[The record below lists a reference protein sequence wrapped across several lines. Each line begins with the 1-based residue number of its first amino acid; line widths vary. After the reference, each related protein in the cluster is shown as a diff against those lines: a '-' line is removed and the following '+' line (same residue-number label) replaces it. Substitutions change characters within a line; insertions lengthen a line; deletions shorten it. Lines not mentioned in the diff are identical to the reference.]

1 MAISRAQIPEQ
12 VDIFNEGGAAES
24 NADSYTDLYDRLSQA
39 NYEDS
44 YNKYLQRLSQF
55 APEQKKMS
63 IYDVASELGAGL
75 LSTPNTGMGS
85 TFTGLGVGFGNIST
99 RIKQAEKEN
108 EAMRRQIGLQAAE
121 MAMQDEKSALDFLT
135 EYEMKNIDYRNKR
148 GDLLTFEYKNDAGEI
163 IRTTVRD
170 NYSNDDII
178 DDLIYVKG
186 AVEAKAP
193 GSVVNIAGQETSE
206 RDKEAIKRQFKQ
218 EEEIFTQRKAGVSSI
233 ANLNEAEAIAK
244 RLGKENFGTVAK
256 LTLYPRQLLSGFGLT
271 SENQDQIIGDQILAG
286 QISLGFTMDIVS
298 RTKGAISNREMEMFE
313 RASPGLGSNYVGYLK
328 QVDYLKRVAQRDI
341 DAANAYATEAD
352 RLEKL
357 EQQGELSASQVT
369 RQLDLFMGDWYN
381 DNLIF
386 NKVVDGKFVK
396 SNYSP
401 EGSTK
406 DEFGELSKI
415 ATGNHIDEE
424 GNVYVTDEG
433 LNADLW
439 AKNYREGQDA
449 ASQQKSSYTMNKLP
463 AIDALERKK
472 ESIQANAGLTPD
484 QKKELIQ
491 KIDEK
496 IQALQE

>member
-1 MAISRAQIPEQ
+1 MAISRSQIPEQ
-12 VDIFNEGGAAES
+12 VDIFNDGGGAES
-24 NADSYTDLYDRLSQA
+24 NTDSYTDLYNQLSQA

-75 LSTPNTGMGS
+75 LSTPNTGIGS

-99 RIKQAEKEN
+99 RLKQAEKEN
-108 EAMRRQIGLQAAE
+108 EAMRRQIGLQAVE
-121 MAMQDEKSALDFLT
+121 MAMQDEKAALDFLT

-163 IRTTVRD
+163 IRKTVRD
-170 NYSNDDII
+170 NYGNDDII
-178 DDLIYVKG
+178 DDLINVKG
-186 AVEAKAP
+186 AVEVKAP
-193 GSVVNIAGQETSE
+193 GSVVNIAGQENSE
-206 RDKEAIKRQFKQ
+206 RDKEAIRRQNKQ

-328 QVDYLKRVAQRDI
+328 QVEYLKRVAQRDI
-341 DAANAYATEAD
+341 DAANAYAAEAD
-352 RLEKL
+352 RLEEL
-357 EQQGELSASQVT
+357 ERKGEISASQVT

-386 NKVVDGKFVK
+386 NKVVDDKLVK
-396 SNYSP
+396 SKYSP
-401 EGSTK
+401 EGSVA

-415 ATGNHIDEE
+415 ATGNYIDDE
-424 GNVYVTDEG
+424 GNVYVTADG
-433 LNADLW
+433 LNPDLW
-439 AKNYREGQDA
+439 AKNYREGQDK

-484 QKKELIQ
+484 QKNDLIQ
-491 KIDEK
+491 RIDAQ